1 MGKRIYE
8 RFDRYTAGALR
19 RVAVMLSLVVSC
31 TFNIFSMTQEPDRAI
46 VVKTDSIPT
55 PPEPQTQDL
64 SAFPDSMWISS
75 PRNERVEVVGDSI
88 AVEGDSIAVSV
99 VGAVPVDTVNVLDPL
114 TGEEF
119 DPDYVV
125 REFNPDP
132 TRAVWMAALFPGL
145 GQLYNRRYWK
155 LPLVIGGFMGLGYA
169 TNWNNRMLEDY
180 TQAYRDLMD
189 NDPSTKSYMDFYPPN
204 TKEESLNKTW
214 MEKTFKTRKDFYRRN
229 RDLCV
234 IGMVALYLVA
244 MVDAYVDASLAHFDI
259 TPDLSVDVHPTVI
272 KDTHSALPGLGF
284 QWAFN
289 F

>member
-1 MGKRIYE
+1 M
-8 RFDRYTAGALR
+8 TVALI
-19 RVAVMLSLVVSC
+19 VGC
-31 TFNIFSMTQEPDRAI
+31 TFNIFSNNAVFLSEQS
-46 VVKTDSIPT
+46 DSIGDT
-55 PPEPQTQDL
+55 HLQAVDSAAVRSTLTDEEL
-64 SAFPDSMWISS
+64 KAFPDTMWISS
-75 PRNERVEVVGDSI
+75 PRHSRVEVVGDSI
-88 AVEGDSIAVSV
+88 ALVGDSLVTTV
-99 VGAVPVDTVNVLDPL
+99 VGAVPVDSAAILDSI
-114 TGEEF
+114 TGKPF

-132 TRAVWMAALFPGL
+132 MRAVWMAALFPGL

-169 TNWNNRMLEDY
+169 TNWNNRMLDDY

-229 RDLCV
+229 RDLCI
-234 IGMVALYLVA
+234 IGMVALYMVA

-259 TPDLSVDVHPTVI
+259 TPDISMEVHPAMLR
-272 KDTHSALPGLGF
+272 DTHSVSPGLGF
-284 QWAFN
+284 QWALTF
-289 F
+289 

>member
-55 PPEPQTQDL
+55 ALEPQTQDL

>member
-1 MGKRIYE
+1 M
-8 RFDRYTAGALR
+8 AGALR
-19 RVAVMLSLVVSC
+19 RVAVMLSLVLSC
-31 TFNIFSMTQEPDRAI
+31 TFNIFSMTQSPDNT
-46 VVKTDSIPT
+46 VVPATDSIQAL
-55 PPEPQTQDL
+55 PEPQTQDL

-75 PRNERVEVVGDSI
+75 PRSERVEVVGDSI
-88 AVEGDSIAVSV
+88 AIDGDSIAVNV
-99 VGAVPVDTVNVLDPL
+99 VGAVPVDTVSVLDPL

>member
-46 VVKTDSIPT
+46 VVKTDSIST
-55 PPEPQTQDL
+55 TPEPQTQDL

>member
-1 MGKRIYE
+1 
-8 RFDRYTAGALR
+8 
-19 RVAVMLSLVVSC
+19 MLSLVVSC
-31 TFNIFSMTQEPDRAI
+31 TFNIFSMTQEPDCAI

>member
-1 MGKRIYE
+1 MTG
-8 RFDRYTAGALR
+8 TLLR
-19 RVAVMLSLVVSC
+19 ATVVLSLTVLC
-31 TFNIFSMTQEPDRAI
+31 TFNIFSMTQDPDNTVVLKSDSVQTVSEP
-46 VVKTDSIPT
+46 
-55 PPEPQTQDL
+55 QDL

-75 PRNERVEVVGDSI
+75 PRSELVEVVGDSI
-88 AVEGDSIAVSV
+88 AVEGDSVV
-99 VGAVPVDTVNVLDPL
+99 VNTVGAVPVDTVSVLDPL
-114 TGEEF
+114 TGDEF

-244 MVDAYVDASLAHFDI
+244 VVDAYVDASLAHFDI
-259 TPDLSVDVHPTVI
+259 TPDLSVEVHPAVI

>member
-55 PPEPQTQDL
+55 TPEPQTQDL